1 MKKTPLI
8 IGGTVLTLTL
18 IGGGIFA
25 FQALGNRSEIEVIPV
40 SYVSTSWWGDYNES
54 SGYISSDM
62 VQEVKLQDQKIV
74 QEILVEEGQQVSIND
89 PLMVYDGTLVE
100 LELEM
105 QRLTIKNLDVQIQ
118 SAKQALQKLQSTKPI
133 AEVTKKITSSDP
145 CYFYKCKRITNQ

>member
-1 MKKTPLI
+1 M
-8 IGGTVLTLTL
+8 V
-18 IGGGIFA
+18 
-25 FQALGNRSEIEVIPV
+25 
-40 SYVSTSWWGDYNES
+40 GDYNES

-105 QRLTIKNLDVQIQ
+105 QRLND
-118 SAKQALQKLQSTKPI
+118 
-133 AEVTKKITSSDP
+133 
-145 CYFYKCKRITNQ
+145 